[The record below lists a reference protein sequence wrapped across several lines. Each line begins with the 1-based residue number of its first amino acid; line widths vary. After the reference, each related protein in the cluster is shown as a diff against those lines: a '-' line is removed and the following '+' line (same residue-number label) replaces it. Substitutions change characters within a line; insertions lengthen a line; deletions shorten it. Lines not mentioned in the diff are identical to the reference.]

1 MLCRNHSGSINQSS
15 LLNVIFSLG
24 PSLYVTLLYFGWFLS
39 STVPML
45 GCSPVER
52 WCQQCRKQLL
62 GFNQSHPLF
71 FLLLHFL
78 SFSHLFRLHSSL
90 FHFLLAVNMDIKWME
105 RVNQIISPCL
115 NHHHLNSPRL
125 DFPQQKASL
134 PSVFLPIPVYWSS
147 RPQPLLKAHLTARSR
162 RSTWEN
168 LSC

>member
-1 MLCRNHSGSINQSS
+1 MQKSLGFNQSKLLVKCYIFAWS
-15 LLNVIFSLG
+15 LVICYTFN
-24 PSLYVTLLYFGWFLS
+24 FGWFLS
-39 STVPML
+39 SLVPML
-45 GCSPVER
+45 GCSPLER

-105 RVNQIISPCL
+105 MVNQIISPCL

-134 PSVFLPIPVYWSS
+134 PSFFCQSQFTGVAGF
-147 RPQPLLKAHLTARSR
+147 
-162 RSTWEN
+162 
-168 LSC
+168 

>member
-1 MLCRNHSGSINQSS
+1 MLCRNHSRSINQSS

-24 PSLYVTLLYFGWFLS
+24 PSLYYFFTLWFLS
-39 STVPML
+39 SLVPML

-90 FHFLLAVNMDIKWME
+90 FHFLLAVNMDIKWIE

-125 DFPQQKASL
+125 DIPQQKASL
-134 PSVFLPIPVYWSS
+134 PSVFCQSQFTGV
-147 RPQPLLKAHLTARSR
+147 AGF
-162 RSTWEN
+162 
-168 LSC
+168 

>member
-1 MLCRNHSGSINQSS
+1 
-15 LLNVIFSLG
+15 
-24 PSLYVTLLYFGWFLS
+24 
-39 STVPML
+39 ML
-45 GCSPVER
+45 GCSPLER

-105 RVNQIISPCL
+105 RVNQIISPCI

-125 DFPQQKASL
+125 DFPQQKASF
-134 PSVFLPIPVYWSS
+134 PSVFCQSQYTGVAGLS
-147 RPQPLLKAHLTARSR
+147 RFWRLTWQAGQGGQPGKISHV
-162 RSTWEN
+162 N
-168 LSC
+168 LSRVKISFMLPYFHSAQVLDQILVC